1 MNEEDI
7 NFELESLPSNFS
19 LSSTYTPTS
28 ERNSLSD
35 ISLISPTELK
45 TRLEEDQFEEDQ
57 FEKDQFEKDQFDENH
72 VEKEEVKEKYV
83 WIPIDEKWQKILMS
97 ESYMIKDCA
106 ADGNCQFRSL
116 EEALKTSKLKTS
128 HKKLRRMVSDY
139 ILKLSDIEFQDIL
152 NNYKVEKDNGEFYG
166 DWDPYSIKTKRQLA
180 LEVKKSGWNFEGD
193 NMTLSILSKVLNI
206 DIIILNQNNYNITKL
221 DNNHTHFVILNF
233 IQINN
238 TGHYK
243 TVGFKQNKIIHTL
256 FNRQNL
262 PDDMLSLVDNIIFYK
277 KHIKRIYD
285 LYDPFTCNDLILN
298 LELLLNKL
306 SKSDKT
312 LVCKLS
318 AELVSKEKAKPRE
331 KIKYKRSFPKSV
343 KHKSKSVKRKSKSK
357 SVKQKSKSVKRK
369 SKSKSKSKT
378 KSVKRKSKSKSK
390 GKSVKSKAK
399 SVKRKSKSVKSKTK
413 SVKRKSKS
421 KDKSVKSKA
430 KSVKRKSKSVKSK
443 SKSVKRKSK
452 SKSKGK
458 SVKSKAKSVK
468 RKSKSV
474 KSKSVKKERKSKSV
488 KQKSKSKSKNKSVKR
503 KRKSKKRKSKLVKR
517 KRIKRKLFPKKLI

>member
-1 MNEEDI
+1 MNEQDI
-7 NFELESLPSNFS
+7 NFELESLPSNIS

-28 ERNSLSD
+28 ERDSLSD

-45 TRLEEDQFEEDQ
+45 TRLEDQFEEDQ
-57 FEKDQFEKDQFDENH
+57 FDDNH
-72 VEKEEVKEKYV
+72 VEKEEVKEKHV
-83 WIPIDEKWQKILMS
+83 WVPIDEKWQKILMS
-97 ESYMIKDCA
+97 ESYMIKDCT

-116 EEALKTSKLKTS
+116 EEALKTSELKTS

-193 NMTLSILSKVLNI
+193 NMTLSILSNVLNI

-221 DNNHTHFVILNF
+221 ENNHTHFVILNF

-256 FNRQNL
+256 FNRQDL
-262 PDDMLSLVDNIIFYK
+262 PDDMLSLVDNILFYK

-285 LYDPFTCNDLILN
+285 LYDPFTCNDLISN

-306 SKSDKT
+306 SNSDKT

-331 KIKYKRSFPKSV
+331 KIKYKRSLPKSV
-343 KHKSKSVKRKSKSK
+343 KSKSKSKSGKRKSKSKSVKQKSKSKSKSKNVKQKSKSVKQKSK

-369 SKSKSKSKT
+369 SKSKS
-378 KSVKRKSKSKSK
+378 VKSKS
-390 GKSVKSKAK
+390 K
-399 SVKRKSKSVKSKTK
+399 SVKRKSKSVK
-413 SVKRKSKS
+413 RKSKS
-421 KDKSVKSKA
+421 KKSKS
-430 KSVKRKSKSVKSK
+430 KSVKRKSK

-452 SKSKGK
+452 SKSK
-458 SVKSKAKSVK
+458 SVK
-468 RKSKSV
+468 RKSKS
-474 KSKSVKKERKSKSV
+474 
-488 KQKSKSKSKNKSVKR
+488 
-503 KRKSKKRKSKLVKR
+503 KSKKRKSKSKSKKRKSKRVKR
-517 KRIKRKLFPKKLI
+517 KRIKRKSFPKKLI